1 MGDSLY
7 SPAAAAADEET
18 KRSRKMREQQPDS
31 DSRVATHVTC
41 SSAAKRMQM
50 EKDERGSQGV
60 MQQSDTHARKHTN
73 IQTECRR
80 THASRMTGGIGSR
93 EMMSRSK

>member
-1 MGDSLY
+1 MSAGEEICNQMGDSLY
-7 SPAAAAADEET
+7 SPAAAAAADDEET

-60 MQQSDTHARKHTN
+60 MQQSDTHTQTYKHTN
-73 IQTECRR
+73 RV
-80 THASRMTGGIGSR
+80 
-93 EMMSRSK
+93 